1 MPNNQET
8 GVDIPQ
14 SAVRRLTNIFFLI
27 DTSGSMSGNGKID
40 AVNTAMHEAIPIV
53 RDFAAKE
60 ASHKI
65 QCSILE
71 FNTGANWI
79 TKQPVDAEDLQ
90 WIDLSASGATYLG
103 DAYKE
108 LASKL
113 SRKGGGVM
121 AQHLNN
127 APIIILLTDGY
138 PTDDS
143 SAGLSLLKKNK
154 WFMAAVRIAIEITG
168 GDVDRQQLIDF
179 ASTEELVIPV
189 ASDQLQ
195 KHLKN
200 IVVQSMT
207 NSSSAEDVINA
218 VTTGGGSNT
227 STPTPKPTPAPTPS
241 PTPDSGVSIDLDD
254 FDF

>member
-27 DTSGSMSGNGKID
+27 DTSGSMSSNGKID
-40 AVNTAMHEAIPIV
+40 AVNNAMHEAIPIV

-71 FNTGANWI
+71 FNTSVKWI
-79 TKQPVDAEDLQ
+79 TEQPVDAEDLQ
-90 WIDLSASGATYLG
+90 WIDLSASGATSLG
-103 DAYKE
+103 EAYRK

-113 SRKGGGVM
+113 SRKEDGVM

-179 ASTEELVIPV
+179 TGTEELVIPI

-195 KHLKN
+195 KELKN
-200 IVVQSMT
+200 IVVKSMT
-207 NSSSAEDVINA
+207 NSSSAEDVVNA
-218 VTTGGGSNT
+218 VTAGGGSNT
-227 STPTPKPTPAPTPS
+227 TTPTPKPIPAPAPS
-241 PTPDSGVSIDLDD
+241 TTPDSGGSIGLDD

>member
-1 MPNNQET
+1 MPNNHET

-14 SAVRRLTNIFFLI
+14 SAVKRLTNIFFLV
-27 DTSGSMSGNGKID
+27 DTSGSMDEQGKID
-40 AVNTAMHEAIPIV
+40 AVNNAMHEAIPTV
-53 RDFAAKE
+53 REFAAKE

-71 FNTGANWI
+71 FNSDVNWI
-79 TKQPVDAEDLQ
+79 TEQPVDAEDLQ
-90 WIDLSASGATYLG
+90 WIDLKAGGGTCLGA
-103 DAYKE
+103 AYTQ

-113 SRKGGGVM
+113 SRREGGVM

-143 SAGLSLLKKNK
+143 STGLSLLKKNR

-168 GDVDRQQLIDF
+168 GDVDRKQLLDF
-179 ASTEELVIPV
+179 TGTNELVIPV
-189 ASDQLQ
+189 ASDRLQ
-195 KHLKN
+195 KELKN
-200 IVVQSMT
+200 IVVKSMT
-207 NSSSAEDVINA
+207 NSTSAEDVVNA
-218 VTTGGGSNT
+218 LTGGEQKNKPAEQSAQVQE
-227 STPTPKPTPAPTPS
+227 STEKPTPT
-241 PTPDSGVSIDLDD
+241 SGSINLDD

>member
-14 SAVRRLTNIFFLI
+14 SAVRSLTNIFFLT
-27 DTSGSMSGNGKID
+27 DTSGSMSDNGKID
-40 AVNTAMHEAIPIV
+40 AVNNAMHEAIPIV

-71 FNTGANWI
+71 FNTGVKWI

-103 DAYKE
+103 EAYKH
-108 LASKL
+108 LALKL
-113 SRKGGGVM
+113 SRKEGGVM

-154 WFMAAVRIAIEITG
+154 WFAVAVRIAIEITG

-179 ASTEELVIPV
+179 TGTKELVIPI
-189 ASDQLQ
+189 ASDELQ
-195 KHLKN
+195 KYLKN
-200 IVVQSMT
+200 IVVKTMT
-207 NSSSAEDVINA
+207 HSSNAEDVINA
-218 VTTGGGSNT
+218 VTAGGGSNT
-227 STPTPKPTPAPTPS
+227 TTPTPKPIPAPAPSTTPG
-241 PTPDSGVSIDLDD
+241 SGGSMDLDD